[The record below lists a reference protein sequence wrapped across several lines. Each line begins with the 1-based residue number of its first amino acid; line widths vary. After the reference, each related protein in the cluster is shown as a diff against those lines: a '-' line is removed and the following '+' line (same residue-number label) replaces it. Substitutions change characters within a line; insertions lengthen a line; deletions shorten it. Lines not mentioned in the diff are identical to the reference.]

1 MSARMTRLPFQPGR
15 SRRAYRPDG
24 SFVRCG
30 MCGGRLQLRSTN
42 PAIIEI
48 QGRWVRCF
56 DYQCADHG
64 FSGGQSYYEPASPAE
79 AAEGE
84 GYKAA
89 EAAARAARA
98 ARMAA

>member
-1 MSARMTRLPFQPGR
+1 MSARMPRLPFQPGR
-15 SRRAYRPDG
+15 SRRAEWPDG
-24 SFVRCG
+24 SLVRCG
-30 MCGGRLQLRSTN
+30 MCGGRLALRSTR
-42 PAIIEI
+42 PVLVERD
-48 QGRWVRCF
+48 GRWFRRF
-56 DYQCADHG
+56 DYHCADHG
-64 FSGGQSYYEPASPAE
+64 FSGGQSYYEPASDDE

>member
-15 SRRAYRPDG
+15 SRRAEWPDG
-24 SFVRCG
+24 TFVRCG
-30 MCGGRLQLRSTN
+30 MCGGRLELRSTN

-64 FSGGQSYYEPASPAE
+64 FCGGQSYYEPASDDE

-89 EAAARAARA
+89 EAAARAASLRRA
-98 ARMAA
+98 A

>member
-1 MSARMTRLPFQPGR
+1 MSARMTRLPFQLGR
-15 SRRAYRPDG
+15 SRRAEWPDG
-24 SFVRCG
+24 TVVRCG
-30 MCGGRLQLRSTN
+30 MCGGRLELRSTN

-64 FSGGQSYYEPASPAE
+64 GFAGQNFYEPASPAE

-89 EAAARAARA
+89 EAAARAAR
-98 ARMAA
+98 MAA